1 MPGRAIKA
9 LGAAASP
16 RLSRGRWRRP
26 LAAAMRALV
35 VLVVVLVVLVVLVVA
50 LGLPARGLGPGGAVP
65 GQPRSPAQRRRQAP
79 QSARAYSIPIAGTP
93 RTVRLRQQ

>member
-1 MPGRAIKA
+1 MLRHRDRCWGLCAGRGV
-9 LGAAASP
+9 LV
-16 RLSRGRWRRP
+16 
-26 LAAAMRALV
+26 V
-35 VLVVVLVVLVVLVVA
+35 VLVVLLVLLVLVLVVLVVLVVA